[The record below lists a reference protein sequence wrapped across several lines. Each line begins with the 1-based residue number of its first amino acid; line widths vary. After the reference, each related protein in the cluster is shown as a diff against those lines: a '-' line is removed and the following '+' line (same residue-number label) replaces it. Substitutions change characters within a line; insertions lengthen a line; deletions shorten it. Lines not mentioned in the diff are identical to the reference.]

1 MTTQTS
7 LLVRTSTNSSQKPH
21 LNARPG
27 GFDTRSLTPSADSS
41 IDLQTPQQPSCA
53 LAPSASPHTLR
64 RVPPPRPPPP
74 LCPLHVDG
82 SGSTAAASIAATSS
96 TGAQQEAS
104 TSVRT
109 ALNSAKPTITTS
121 VSRSGSKTHLA
132 RVISGQSSES
142 ARLFAP
148 NTGPDSTGSPEFDL
162 GSRTGSNATEL
173 CVGSAAQHPPY
184 SHSPSL
190 DVSTG
195 ESNGYTAQ
203 STAGAARPVSPPLEL
218 PSLTSTL
225 TLGRNTVSTSGAARS
240 CPACTAPH
248 VGMLIQ
254 SDIQYKYECEYEMRT
269 LQFIYEIW
277 SNECLARLIEEL
289 QETRETLQHVQLE
302 LTASRLRAAEYQANV
317 RSAQERINDLEQVGA
332 YSTVCYVYCV
342 YVSSWLW
349 I

>member
-7 LLVRTSTNSSQKPH
+7 LIVRTSTNSSQKPH

-41 IDLQTPQQPSCA
+41 IDLPTPQQPSCS

-82 SGSTAAASIAATSS
+82 SGSSTAAFVAATSS

-104 TSVRT
+104 IRT

-121 VSRSGSKTHLA
+121 VSRSGSKNHLA

-142 ARLFAP
+142 ARLLAR
-148 NTGPDSTGSPEFDL
+148 NTGPDSAGAPEFDL
-162 GSRTGSNATEL
+162 GHRTDSNAAEL
-173 CVGSAAQHPPY
+173 CDGAAAQHPPY

-195 ESNGYTAQ
+195 ENNGCTAQ
-203 STAGAARPVSPPLEL
+203 STAGAARPISPSLEL

-225 TLGRNTVSTSGAARS
+225 TLGRNTVSTSGATRS

-254 SDIQYKYECEYEMRT
+254 FDIRVLDADT
-269 LQFIYEIW
+269 AIH
-277 SNECLARLIEEL
+277 
-289 QETRETLQHVQLE
+289 TRVM
-302 LTASRLRAAEYQANV
+302 
-317 RSAQERINDLEQVGA
+317 IK
-332 YSTVCYVYCV
+332 
-342 YVSSWLW
+342 
-349 I
+349 